1 MKLTSFFEDDKLL
14 FLRIKGQATR
24 SARRLPLDG
33 FVMPCSGRLFLLR
46 HHALDIEAGELGLG
60 VGADGDA
67 LLEVARKLARAVV
80 GHGDGALLSWSDR
93 LLVVARHGASATRHD
108 LVEHQGLVADIGEGE
123 YRLLDWAL
131 LRERAKILRDLVK
144 LDLGLSQGGRESEY
158 EHHGQ

>member
-1 MKLTSFFEDDKLL
+1 MKLTSFFEHDEPL
-14 FLRIKGQATR
+14 FLQTR
-24 SARRLPLDG
+24 GRRHARRVGLPLDG
-33 FVMPCSGRLFLLR
+33 FVIPCSCRLFLLR